1 MASFTDAITQFNPYV
16 AQLPVDAM
24 VKVGMQKQA
33 QYEEGYKKIQ
43 GEIDKVVGLDIIRDV
58 DKEYLQSKVDELGT
72 NLRTFAAG
80 DFSNFQLVN
89 SVGGMARQVGKD
101 KDVQT
106 AVSSTAWYRKQ
117 AQEMESAVKA
127 GKSSQAN
134 IWDFNEKANEY
145 ISSKDLGRSFSG
157 RYTQYTDVKKRALEA
172 IKLLHPKL
180 QEYDV
185 PFEVVDGK
193 VNTKKIADAMQRYKI
208 EGIDEGQIKEAIS
221 ATLTPDDVNQLSIDA
236 RYQFRGVTPEALEQR
251 AKLIYESSRTEAV
264 ATIDL
269 LNDKKKTTEDPT
281 QLDAINKQL
290 EYYESLVGK
299 DGKPGTLQEQLNQ
312 NLKDALENPDAVKS
326 SIYKDGFIKELSNAF
341 SWKNE
346 TMQYVTNP
354 ARQQLNWVE
363 EQKLRIQKENRE
375 RYEFSVTSRQ
385 ADDKIAIDRQKLLID
400 AEANALKKAE
410 IYGVD
415 SPWTTLGNPTDNT
428 LKASEMYVEHSDG
441 VANEIKGL
449 RKTLNDA
456 GYNDTQINMMLN
468 KKMDIPA
475 KAMGTVEQILKQQ
488 NYLQALEKKSN
499 QLRAEA
505 DKEAGINETRRIAL
519 ANKPSLNINWAGKN
533 IKLTP
538 EEILGIQTATSSKR
552 VSDFGG
558 GSPGLT
564 MGSGTTQ
571 SITVVDTKNLNKNQR
586 DFVESMQGVL
596 YGNLRSGEQYSG
608 IRNQVKNVTNQ
619 YASAVTSLK
628 GAVNKSNE
636 IYKQKLAPLVT
647 DFVPQ
652 IKALGADKDG
662 SPTSAT
668 LGKVSALV
676 TATIARG
683 TSADIN
689 YDPETASGMLES
701 KNSKDTRIFVQQS
714 GNNYEVILKSES
726 DPKKV
731 QRIKVS
737 REDIIANFGANY
749 ANANVQESTRLKL
762 GRGNTNITGNADDA
776 FMQKAFGNFPGIR
789 RMNIT
794 ADLDQDL
801 SNPDLYIPMINVK
814 KKDGR
819 WQNFPISGIDKL
831 SRVGFD
837 QGRTNLN
844 ALTDDVLL
852 KYLKS
857 QHPNFDYSQLDIK

>member
-43 GEIDKVVGLDIIRDV
+43 GEIDRVAGVDIIRDV
-58 DKEYLQSKVDELGT
+58 DKEYLQSKLDELGG
-72 NLRTFAAG
+72 NLRSVAAG

-101 KDVQT
+101 KDIQT
-106 AVSSTAWYRKQ
+106 AVSSTSWYRKQ
-117 AQEMESAVKA
+117 AQEMEAAVKA
-127 GKSSQAN
+127 GKSSQSN

-145 ISSKDLGRSFSG
+145 ISSKDLGRNFSG
-157 RYTQYTDVKKRALEA
+157 RYTQYTDVKKKALDS

-180 QEYDV
+180 QEYDI
-185 PFEVVDGK
+185 PFKIENGK
-193 VNTKKIADAMQRYKI
+193 IDTKQIADAMQRYKI
-208 EGIDEGQIKEAIS
+208 EGIDEGQIKQAIS
-221 ATLTPDDVNQLSIDA
+221 ATLTPDDINQLSIDA

-251 AKLIYESSRTEAV
+251 AKLIYESSKTEAIS
-264 ATIDL
+264 TIDL
-269 LNDKKKTTEDPT
+269 LNDKKKVTSDPT
-281 QLDAINKQL
+281 QLDNINERL

-299 DGKPGTLQEQLNQ
+299 AGKPGILQEQLDQ

-326 SIYKDGFIKELSNAF
+326 SIYKDGFIKELSNGF

-346 TMQYVTNP
+346 TMQYVANP
-354 ARQQLNWVE
+354 IRQQLNWVE
-363 EQKLRIQKENRE
+363 EQKLKIQKENRE
-375 RYEFSVTSRQ
+375 RYEFGVTTGLRQ
-385 ADDKIAIDRQKLLID
+385 QEIDISKQKLLLD

-410 IYGVD
+410 VYGVD
-415 SPWTTLGNPTDNT
+415 SPWTTLGNPTDNV
-428 LKASEMYVEHSDG
+428 LKSNEMYVEHSDG

-449 RKTLNDA
+449 LKTLNDA

-488 NYLQALEKKSN
+488 NYLTSLERKSEQLKADAAAEVENSSDYKQKLVDANNFANSINGGKPITLRGKWGSARDPKTGGGISPTKTVTPREIISNIESGKAKIYIDAGRIRYNDGDINVDISRYGRDVTGSPEMRAVFEKVLEYSNKGYFNVKKD
-499 QLRAEA
+499 A
-505 DKEAGINETRRIAL
+505 DKKINETY
-519 ANKPSLNINWAGKN
+519 N
-533 IKLTP
+533 
-538 EEILGIQTATSSKR
+538 
-552 VSDFGG
+552 
-558 GSPGLT
+558 
-564 MGSGTTQ
+564 
-571 SITVVDTKNLNKNQR
+571 
-586 DFVESMQGVL
+586 
-596 YGNLRSGEQYSG
+596 
-608 IRNQVKNVTNQ
+608 
-619 YASAVTSLK
+619 
-628 GAVNKSNE
+628 
-636 IYKQKLAPLVT
+636 QKLAPLVT

-676 TATIARG
+676 TATVARG
-683 TSADIN
+683 TYADN
-689 YDPETASGMLES
+689 DYDPETASSMLES
-701 KNSKDTRIFVQQS
+701 KNSKDTRIFVQQT
-714 GNNYEVILKSES
+714 GNNYEVVLKSES

-737 REDIIANFGANY
+737 REDVVSNFGSSY
-749 ANANVQESTRLKL
+749 ANANVQESTRLKI
-762 GRGNTNITGNADDA
+762 GRGNTNVTGNADDA

-801 SNPDLYIPMINVK
+801 SNPELYIPMINVK

-819 WQNFPISGIDKL
+819 WQNFPISGVDKL

-852 KYLKS
+852 KYLKA
-857 QHPNFDYSQLDIK
+857 QYPNFDYSQLDIK

>member
-33 QYEEGYKKIQ
+33 QYDEGYKKIQ
-43 GEIDKVVGLDIIRDV
+43 GEIDKVAGLDIIRDV
-58 DKEYLQSKVDELGT
+58 DKEYLQSKLDELGGS
-72 NLRTFAAG
+72 LRSVAAG

-89 SVGGMARQVGKD
+89 SVGGMAKQVGRD
-101 KDVQT
+101 KDIQT
-106 AVSSTAWYRKQ
+106 AVSSTSWYRKQ
-117 AQEMESAVKA
+117 AQEMESAIKA
-127 GKSSQAN
+127 GKSSQSN
-134 IWDFNEKANEY
+134 IWDFNEKANAY
-145 ISSKDLGRSFSG
+145 VSSKDLGRNFSD
-157 RYTQYTDVKKRALEA
+157 RYVQYTDVKKKALEA

-180 QEYDV
+180 QQYDI
-185 PFEVVDGK
+185 PFKVENGK
-193 VNTKKIADAMQRYKI
+193 IDTKQIADAMQRYKI

-221 ATLTPDDVNQLSIDA
+221 ATLTPDDINQLSIDG
-236 RYQFRGVTPEALEQR
+236 RYQFRGVTQDALEQR
-251 AKLIYESSRTEAV
+251 AKLIYESSKTEAIS
-264 ATIDL
+264 TIDL
-269 LNDKKKTTEDPT
+269 LNDKKKVTSDPT
-281 QLDAINKQL
+281 QLDNINKQL

-299 DGKPGTLQEQLNQ
+299 AGKPGILQEQLDQ
-312 NLKDALENPDAVKS
+312 NLKDVLENPDAVKS

-346 TMQYVTNP
+346 EMQYVTNP
-354 ARQQLNWVE
+354 IRQQLNWVE

-375 RYEFSVTSRQ
+375 RYEFGVTTGLRQ
-385 ADDKIAIDRQKLLID
+385 QEIDISKQKLLLD

-415 SPWTTLGNPTDNT
+415 SPWTTLGNPTDNV
-428 LKASEMYVEHSDG
+428 LKSNEMFVEHSDG
-441 VANEIKGL
+441 VANQIKGL
-449 RKTLNDA
+449 RKTLTDA

-475 KAMGTVEQILKQQ
+475 KAMGTVQEILKQQ
-488 NYLQALEKKSN
+488 NYLTSLERKGK

-505 DKEAGINETRRIAL
+505 DKEAGVDVAKRTAV
-519 ANKPSLNINWAGKN
+519 ANKPSLNITWKGKN
-533 IKLTP
+533 LQLSP
-538 EEILGIQTATSSKR
+538 EEILAIEAATTTRTQATKQGNRRTTTIDTQGFNKR
-552 VSDFGG
+552 Q
-558 GSPGLT
+558 L
-564 MGSGTTQ
+564 
-571 SITVVDTKNLNKNQR
+571 
-586 DFVESMQGVL
+586 DFVNSMKGVL
-596 YGNLRSGEQYSG
+596 YGQFDPGPQPEGYDA
-608 IRNQVKNVTNQ
+608 IRGQIST
-619 YASAVTSLK
+619 VTSKYKNDLTNLNSAIK
-628 GAVNKSNE
+628 KSNE
-636 IYKQKLAPLVT
+636 IYNQKLAPLVT

-668 LGKVSALV
+668 LGKVSALI

-683 TSADIN
+683 TYADN
-689 YDPETASGMLES
+689 DYDPKTASSMLES

-714 GNNYEVILKSES
+714 GNNYEVVIKSES

-737 REDIIANFGANY
+737 REDIVANFGSSY

-762 GRGNTNITGNADDA
+762 GKGNTNVTGIADEA
-776 FMQKAFGNFPGIR
+776 YMQKAFGDFPGIQ

-801 SNPDLYIPMINVK
+801 SNPDLYVPMINVK

-819 WQNFPISGIDKL
+819 WQNFSISGVDKL

-852 KYLKS
+852 KYLKV
-857 QHPNFDYSQLDIK
+857 QYPNFDYSQLDIK